1 MGMTDRELEQLLA
14 RNPEIAVQDGYI
26 HPDYAPIVTARKASE
41 HEEQA
46 AVFAWADAAEVEHPE
61 LRMLYAVPNG
71 GHRHPA
77 VAAMMKAEGQRAGV
91 PDMCLPVARGRWH
104 SLYIELKV
112 RPNKPTAEQV
122 DWIERL
128 RYYGNSAIVCYGAQ
142 EAINAIMAYLRME

>member
-46 AVFAWADAAEVEHPE
+46 AIFAWSDAAEVEHPE

-77 VAAMMKAEGQRAGV
+77 VAAMMKAEGQRRCRVADSLRRPVHRSRERHLAADVFCRGRVLHGV
-91 PDMCLPVARGRWH
+91 PR
-104 SLYIELKV
+104 
-112 RPNKPTAEQV
+112 
-122 DWIERL
+122 
-128 RYYGNSAIVCYGAQ
+128 
-142 EAINAIMAYLRME
+142 